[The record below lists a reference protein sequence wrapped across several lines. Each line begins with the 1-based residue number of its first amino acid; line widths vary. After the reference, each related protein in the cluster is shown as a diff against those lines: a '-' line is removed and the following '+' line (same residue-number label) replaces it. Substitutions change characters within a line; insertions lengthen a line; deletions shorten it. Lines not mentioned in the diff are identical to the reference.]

1 MAWDWGSGSPTGVK
15 ASGPRALDLQAV
27 PPATQLLVAPTGPAA
42 LDLHALREC
51 KRPSSPVGL
60 GPSDPELSQ
69 PMTVRHK
76 ALPPKATDLRPK
88 ASTSMGRIGKTDVV
102 DGLRTPALARTALA
116 TVGGSASPSPGPKL
130 EPWTLSPK
138 PSPSPMK
145 SELHPSASLVVV
157 PSAS

>member
-1 MAWDWGSGSPTGVK
+1 
-15 ASGPRALDLQAV
+15 
-27 PPATQLLVAPTGPAA
+27 
-42 LDLHALREC
+42 
-51 KRPSSPVGL
+51 
-60 GPSDPELSQ
+60 
-69 PMTVRHK
+69 MTVRHK

-138 PSPSPMK
+138 PSPTPMK

-157 PSAS
+157 PSLLMLRWVSFLVKGGAGDGKRGNSRFGITPSWTRAEAARNQAPVAEWPPEPEKPEDEIDEEWL